1 MTTTVSL
8 PSAPRMP
15 EPAVARLRQLLEKS
29 SCYLEYGAGG
39 STVLANAL
47 GVPVS
52 ISVESDS
59 AWLDVLRREMAVTPP
74 AERVFL
80 HADIGPTGEWG
91 HPVNEDMWRSWHN
104 YPLMGWKECAA
115 HFLSPDLVL
124 IDGRFRMACFYA
136 AMIFARPGTIILF
149 DDYADRPFYH
159 GLERHLRPAALHDRM
174 AEFEVPDRVSTDL
187 LWLAFVDAITDQR

>member
-1 MTTTVSL
+1 MHSPIAL
-8 PSAPRMP
+8 PTAPRMP
-15 EPAVARLRQLLEKS
+15 EQAIERLRQLLKKS

-39 STVLANAL
+39 STVLANSL

-74 AERVFL
+74 AERIFL

-91 HPVNEDMWRSWHN
+91 HPFSEDMWRSWHN
-104 YPLMGWKECAA
+104 YPLLGWKECRAR
-115 HFLSPDLVL
+115 FLSPDLVL

-136 AMIFARPGTIILF
+136 TLIFARAGTTILF
-149 DDYADRPFYH
+149 DDYVDRAFYH
-159 GLERHLRPAALHDRM
+159 DVERSLRPISTHARM
-174 AEFEVPDRVSTDL
+174 AEFQVPANQSGDL
-187 LWLAFVDAITDQR
+187 LWLAFCDAVTDKR